1 MATMR
6 RNRRLPGQSSKYR
19 DHPSN
24 VGSPSY
30 FADTGRGWVP
40 NSLPSNYANKP
51 VSPTRRGDNRFAGAR
66 QAMTS
71 DPAYRGTRG
80 DNRFA
85 GARQAMTSDPAYRG
99 ITATAPGKKY
109 ITKATEDEKDQAA
122 FDHRATAHFKPWF
135 ANVMDKFGGLTKGA
149 MRGSRLHKSYKD
161 KYGDSKQ
168 WEADKKMMAS
178 GWDLSS
184 GDPGYEGSD
193 KQFYDKY
200 MNLADMAQDSTKAQ
214 EYRDTAETAWRNK
227 QTSDRLAAATG
238 FEDYAP
244 SKYTGVGEG
253 SRYTGDAYEG
263 QGRTGEFV
271 PGVGIMRDIFDRLP
285 AQGGYDMDFGGPFTP
300 TGGPISITDNQFAPG
315 YDQELPAYSDE
326 PVDITRDIGGDDYYT
341 EGELWEDT
349 SNDLYG
355 DALYET
361 GEMMDDEQYSLW
373 GDPGF
378 YDKPVGPRGMLGT
391 ERTFADMAKRNS
403 GFVSPFKN
411 VTNLPFN
418 PNALLPRVTGNTVN
432 PNLIDEEETFIKPKT
447 NLRGRLGLYD

>member
-1 MATMR
+1 
-6 RNRRLPGQSSKYR
+6 
-19 DHPSN
+19 PSN

-40 NSLPSNYANKP
+40 NPGVSRNTQALNRIRSQRQPGIEVANRRSGPSFGYDRSGGTPNIGRY
-51 VSPTRRGDNRFAGAR
+51 SGA
-66 QAMTS
+66 
-71 DPAYRGTRG
+71 PGGRGTPNIGRYS
-80 DNRFA
+80 
-85 GARQAMTSDPAYRG
+85 GAPGGIGGG
-99 ITATAPGKKY
+99 ITATAPGQNY
-109 ITKATEDEKDQAA
+109 ITKSTDKDDEKQAA
-122 FDHRATAHFKPWF
+122 FDHRATAHFAPWF
-135 ANVMDKFGGLTKGA
+135 AGVMDKFGGLTEGA

-253 SRYTGDAYEG
+253 SRYTGSHREAGD
-263 QGRTGEFV
+263 FV

-285 AQGGYDMDFGGPFTP
+285 AQGEEYD
-300 TGGPISITDNQFAPG
+300 
-315 YDQELPAYSDE
+315 
-326 PVDITRDIGGDDYYT
+326 
-341 EGELWEDT
+341 
-349 SNDLYG
+349 
-355 DALYET
+355 
-361 GEMMDDEQYSLW
+361 
-373 GDPGF
+373 
-378 YDKPVGPRGMLGT
+378 
-391 ERTFADMAKRNS
+391 
-403 GFVSPFKN
+403 
-411 VTNLPFN
+411 
-418 PNALLPRVTGNTVN
+418 
-432 PNLIDEEETFIKPKT
+432 
-447 NLRGRLGLYD
+447 

>member
-1 MATMR
+1 MR

-40 NSLPSNYANKP
+40 NPGESLNKRNI
-51 VSPTRRGDNRFAGAR
+51 VRIGDMPNPGSRWR
-66 QAMTS
+66 
-71 DPAYRGTRG
+71 RG

-99 ITATAPGKKY
+99 ITATAPGQNY
-109 ITKATEDEKDQAA
+109 IMAATDKDKEKQAA
-122 FDHRATAHFKPWF
+122 FDHPAYAHLGPWWGS
-135 ANVMDKFGGLTKGA
+135 VMDKFGGLTEGA
-149 MRGSRLHKSYKD
+149 LRGSRLHKSYKD

-178 GWDLSS
+178 GWDLKP
-184 GDPGYEGSD
+184 GEAGYEGSD

-227 QTSDRLAAATG
+227 QTSDRLAYTTG

-271 PGVGIMRDIFDRLP
+271 PGVGIMDDIIDRLP
-285 AQGGYDMDFGGPFTP
+285 AQGGYDMDFGGPLTP
-300 TGGPISITDNQFAPG
+300 AGGPISITDNRNIDLGGPLTPAGGPILEEDITEDITADVGGLLPAGMPLMPNQQMRYEPLTPAG
-315 YDQELPAYSDE
+315 MNAGVDWGRYELPQKRGFQGDPVMSEWQDLSWRDSDS
-326 PVDITRDIGGDDYYT
+326 PITRTFGVNKIPSMGSKFDEGDRYY
-341 EGELWEDT
+341 
-349 SNDLYG
+349 NAYDL
-355 DALYET
+355 AN
-361 GEMMDDEQYSLW
+361 MDE
-373 GDPGF
+373 
-378 YDKPVGPRGMLGT
+378 
-391 ERTFADMAKRNS
+391 
-403 GFVSPFKN
+403 
-411 VTNLPFN
+411 
-418 PNALLPRVTGNTVN
+418 
-432 PNLIDEEETFIKPKT
+432 EEETFIKPKT